1 MSERGWEDYGV
12 PRRVPNSGRMF
23 VLTNEQLRFIASLVT
38 STNDV
43 LSVQIP
49 YPFYI
54 DQEEE
59 AMIID
64 RMDFI
69 LRAKNNFGPTTGVQ
83 NILQVDLQYADKEPA
98 ADWDGA
104 GEDVEDENTQ
114 AMFDGPFWFG
124 NVGWSGAPDADATL
138 TVIVPNQN
146 LVNVH
151 YWPPDNNGL
160 DAFFPVTIVFTNQ
173 SFDRDLV
180 DQIADAATFSF
191 FERVSVRVFFR
202 TRKLT
207 AQEQSMIRSEFY
219 GLVPLS

>member
-104 GEDVEDENTQ
+104 GEDVEDENIQ

-124 NVGWSGAPDADATL
+124 ITGWTGVGDADATIPL
-138 TVIVPNQN
+138 MVPSIS
-146 LVNVH
+146 VWNVH
-151 YWPPDNNGL
+151 YFPPDRNGL
-160 DAFFPVTIVFTNQ
+160 DAFFPVTIVFTNT
-173 SFDRDLV
+173 SYDRDLV
-180 DQIADAATFSF
+180 DQNADPATFSF
-191 FERVSVRVFFR
+191 FERVYVRVFFT